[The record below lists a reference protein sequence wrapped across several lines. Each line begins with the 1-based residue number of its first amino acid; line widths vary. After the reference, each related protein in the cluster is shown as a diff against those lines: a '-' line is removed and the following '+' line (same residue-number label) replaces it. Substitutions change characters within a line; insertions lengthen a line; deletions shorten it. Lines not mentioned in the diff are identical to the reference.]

1 MGKSTNYVLGYG
13 IRIEDINGKTAYSV
27 LKLIQA
33 APKYE
38 KEVFDHLEEARLHV
52 PKDAELMF
60 LRLEE
65 ILQRVILEREG
76 LELVIAYN
84 DDNEETFLLYPPSYP
99 WKRDDK
105 ANELNEDPWDM
116 PDKDKSSKE
125 RDIVGILVKYL
136 TFLTSENIP
145 VDYHSPE
152 NGG

>member
-105 ANELNEDPWDM
+105 ANELNEDIL
-116 PDKDKSSKE
+116 S
-125 RDIVGILVKYL
+125 GIFRKYVSIL
-136 TFLTSENIP
+136 TPEPIFIGYF
-145 VDYHSPE
+145 DYGT
-152 NGG
+152 NDALKQTAGR

>member
-105 ANELNEDPWDM
+105 ANELNEDPWDI
-116 PDKDKSSKE
+116 PDKDKSLQE
-125 RDIVGILVKYL
+125 RDIAGILVKYL